1 MVEEG
6 SEGIHKVF
14 YIRENHGEVVIYYFM
29 YDPVEIIEGQDI
41 FTSDLDPKTGMD
53 EDNME
58 RKQSL
63 DEEDMEAFDK
73 DDDQDANL

>member
-1 MVEEG
+1 MF
-6 SEGIHKVF
+6 S
-14 YIRENHGEVVIYYFM
+14 IRNDHGEVEMDDFTIE
-29 YDPVEIIEGQDI
+29 PVETIECQYI

-63 DEEDMEAFDK
+63 DEEDMEGYDK